1 MTKSLSKQ
9 TKIMS
14 NKKMKVSKEKI
25 DKKKKKGY
33 LKMNDFK
40 WKKRLN
46 KWIDIVVVIEDQE
59 EAGRIQRRNHY
70 R

>member
-1 MTKSLSKQ
+1 
-9 TKIMS
+9 
-14 NKKMKVSKEKI
+14 MKVSKEKI
-25 DKKKKKGY
+25 DKKKKKGC

-59 EAGRIQRRNHY
+59 EVGRIQRRNHY